1 MEIKV
6 EDKENLR
13 IDKYLTL
20 ELEYSRS
27 KIQKLIKDEKIAIMD
42 TIDERRTEQWLQN
55 LDKAL
60 DGRQPDYLVISHL
73 EPDHAYNIE
82 TLLI

>member
-6 EDKENLR
+6 LDKENLR

-27 KIQKLIKDEKIAIMD
+27 KIQKLIKDKKILVNNQEI
-42 TIDERRTEQWLQN
+42 N
-55 LDKAL
+55 NNYKAN
-60 DGRQPDYLVISHL
+60 Y
-73 EPDHAYNIE
+73 
-82 TLLI
+82 